1 MHGSHANKKLVKLV
15 TSLPKKIQGDLSHGS
30 PLGGKKHLWFLS
42 MTSLKGDYQF
52 YRDARTFSWLHR
64 MEAWNDVMKVTR
76 LETLFIIGNEKFKK
90 AGVRLILL
98 V

>member
-1 MHGSHANKKLVKLV
+1 MKICHMLNVKLV
-15 TSLPKKIQGDLSHGS
+15 TSVPKKIQRVLLHGS
-30 PLGGKKHLWFLS
+30 QLGGKKHLRWLLS
-42 MTSLKGDYQF
+42 MTSLKDDYQF

-76 LETLFIIGNEKFKK
+76 LETFFIIVNKK
-90 AGVRLILL
+90 LKKVGVRLILL